1 MGTASLVPIALVFF
15 QMIFSYLNTKLLM
28 GEKKFSV
35 SEILLLVILA
45 LAAGNLF
52 LFIGGYVAVLII
64 IAMLILGRYFI
75 NDKMIYI
82 AGTLSYVMILMIICD
97 HIAGV
102 MDAYLWKIQGVMI
115 NGLDTFVHTI
125 VSFGLSFIIV
135 FLIIKLRSSIE
146 RQIPFLNAF
155 APIIS
160 VIGIY
165 MLIIYYISI
174 FLGQYLGNNSEIIT
188 LNLIF
193 FIIYFFISILTFFM
207 YASSTRNKY
216 EAQQK
221 ELEHLANQRYME
233 SMENQFKEISKFRH
247 DYKNILMSMEN
258 FIVEKDI
265 EGLND
270 YYHSV
275 VKTSSQVIE
284 QNNYKLEK
292 LGNIQVRELKSI
304 FASKLITAQ
313 EKGINTKVEVTEI
326 VDKVNMDSVALVR
339 VLGIFLDNAIEELEY
354 LGSGLLS
361 VALYQDEKAV
371 HVILQ
376 NSCREDIPKLH
387 QLKARGFSTKGEKRG
402 NGLSNV
408 QEIIAEANNLFLSTS
423 IVDDLFTQ
431 KLVIEF

>member
-1 MGTASLVPIALVFF
+1 MNMANLVPIALVFF
-15 QMIFSYLNTKLLM
+15 QMIFSYLNTKVLM
-28 GEKKFSV
+28 GEKKFV
-35 SEILLLVILA
+35 AKEILLLVVLA
-45 LAAGNLF
+45 LAAGNIF
-52 LFIGGYVAVLII
+52 LFIGGYVAILII
-64 IAMLILGRYFI
+64 ISMLILGRYFI
-75 NDKMIYI
+75 DSRMIYI

-102 MDAYLWKIQGVMI
+102 MDAYLWKNQGVMI
-115 NGLDTFVHTI
+115 DGLDTFIHTI
-125 VSFGLSFIIV
+125 VSFGLPFIMV
-135 FLIIKLRSSIE
+135 FLIIKLRPSIE
-146 RQIPFLNAF
+146 RQIPFLNDF
-155 APIIS
+155 VPIIS
-160 VIGIY
+160 IIGMY

-188 LNLIF
+188 LNLVF
-193 FIIYFFISILTFFM
+193 FIIYFFISLLTFFM

-221 ELEHLANQRYME
+221 ELEYLANQRYME

-258 FIVEKDI
+258 FIEEKDLD
-265 EGLND
+265 GLND

-292 LGNIQVRELKSI
+292 LGNVQVRELKSI
-304 FASKLITAQ
+304 LASKLITAQ
-313 EKGINTKVEVTEI
+313 EKGIDTKVEVTEGI
-326 VDKVNMDSVALVR
+326 DQVSMDSVALVR

-354 LGSGLLS
+354 LGNGVLS

-387 QLKARGFSTKGEKRG
+387 KLKTRGFSTKGENRG

-408 QEIIAEANNLFLSTS
+408 QEIVTEADNLYLSTS

>member
-1 MGTASLVPIALVFF
+1 MLV
-15 QMIFSYLNTKLLM
+15 
-28 GEKKFSV
+28 
-35 SEILLLVILA
+35 
-45 LAAGNLF
+45 
-52 LFIGGYVAVLII
+52 
-64 IAMLILGRYFI
+64 
-75 NDKMIYI
+75 
-82 AGTLSYVMILMIICD
+82 
-97 HIAGV
+97 
-102 MDAYLWKIQGVMI
+102 
-115 NGLDTFVHTI
+115 
-125 VSFGLSFIIV
+125 
-135 FLIIKLRSSIE
+135 
-146 RQIPFLNAF
+146 
-155 APIIS
+155 
-160 VIGIY
+160 
-165 MLIIYYISI
+165 IYYISI
-174 FLGQYLGNNSEIIT
+174 FLGKYLGNNTEIIT
-188 LNLIF
+188 LNLVF
-193 FIIYFFISILTFFM
+193 FIIYFFISILAFFM

-221 ELEHLANQRYME
+221 ELEYLANQRYME

-275 VKTSSQVIE
+275 VKTSSKVIE

-304 FASKLITAQ
+304 LATKLITAQ
-313 EKGINTKVEVTEI
+313 EKGIDTKVEVTEI
-326 VDKVNMDSVALVR
+326 IDQVNMNSVALVR

-354 LGSGLLS
+354 LGNGLLS

-387 QLKARGFSTKGEKRG
+387 QLKASGFSTKGEKRG
-402 NGLSNV
+402 NGLGNV
-408 QEIIAEANNLFLSTS
+408 QEIVAEVENLYLSTV
-423 IVDDLFTQ
+423 IVEGVFTQ

>member
-1 MGTASLVPIALVFF
+1 MMVTNKSAVLHLLISVPFSVGITTFIA
-15 QMIFSYLNTKLLM
+15 KLKPTI
-28 GEKKFSV
+28 EKKV
-35 SEILLLVILA
+35 
-45 LAAGNLF
+45 
-52 LFIGGYVAVLII
+52 
-64 IAMLILGRYFI
+64 
-75 NDKMIYI
+75 
-82 AGTLSYVMILMIICD
+82 
-97 HIAGV
+97 
-102 MDAYLWKIQGVMI
+102 
-115 NGLDTFVHTI
+115 
-125 VSFGLSFIIV
+125 
-135 FLIIKLRSSIE
+135 
-146 RQIPFLNAF
+146 PFLHEF
-155 APIIS
+155 TPIIS
-160 VIGIY
+160 IIGIY
-165 MLIIYYISI
+165 MMAIYYISI
-174 FLGQYLGNNSEIIT
+174 FLGKYLGNNAEIVT
-188 LNLIF
+188 LNLVF

-304 FASKLITAQ
+304 IASKLITAQ
-313 EKGINTKVEVTEI
+313 ENGINTKVEVTEI

-376 NSCREDIPKLH
+376 NSCREDIPKFH
-387 QLKARGFSTKGEKRG
+387 KLKTRGFSTKGTNRG

-408 QEIIAEANNLFLSTS
+408 QEIIAEADNLFLSTS

>member
-1 MGTASLVPIALVFF
+1 MDRNSFVFLFGAAS
-15 QMIFSYLNTKLLM
+15 QMIFDYIIFKLLI
-28 GEKKFSV
+28 GKNNFQKK
-35 SEILLLVILA
+35 EIILLLVGSLII
-45 LAAGNLF
+45 GNLF
-52 LFIGGYVAVLII
+52 FYMGSFTIVMMILFLLFLG
-64 IAMLILGRYFI
+64 MLFV
-75 NDKMIYI
+75 DFKKIYI
-82 AGTLSYVMILMIICD
+82 AGAMSYALIISVICD
-97 HIAGV
+97 HISGV
-102 MDAYLWKIQGVMI
+102 LDAYLWKNDNVE
-115 NGLDTFVHTI
+115 
-125 VSFGLSFIIV
+125 VSFWSALIHLFFGLGLSLIMSLLIV
-135 FLIIKLRSSIE
+135 KLRTLVHKK
-146 RQIPFLNAF
+146 IPFMNEF

-160 VIGIY
+160 IIGIY
-165 MLIIYYISI
+165 MMVIYYISI
-174 FLGQYLGNNSEIIT
+174 LLGKYLGNNTEIIT

-193 FIIYFFISILTFFM
+193 FIIYFFISVLTFFM

-221 ELEHLANQRYME
+221 ELEYLANQRYME

-304 FASKLITAQ
+304 LASKLITAQ

-376 NSCREDIPKLH
+376 NSCREDIPKFH
-387 QLKARGFSTKGEKRG
+387 KLKTRGFSTKGTNRG

-408 QEIIAEANNLFLSTS
+408 QEIIAEADNLFLSTS